1 MNKTGL
7 GLFAGAHRAA
17 AFALVVAAA
26 GCGTGTGSGSDA
38 AVGADAAGDAASSET
53 VRSCVVLGDTCS
65 EFHNVPAG
73 DVATICSSAAV
84 TEGPCS
90 RTDLV
95 GGCRKDYTVGYY
107 IVWGY
112 STGGV
117 MTEASVRSF
126 CSMESPPGTFV
137 AP

>member
-1 MNKTGL
+1 MQHTGL
-7 GLFAGAHRAA
+7 GALGSVLRAA
-17 AFALVVAAA
+17 VMTAVVMSAA
-26 GCGTGTGSGSDA
+26 CGSGTGSVQDA
-38 AVGADAAGDAASSET
+38 ATGGDAAGDSASAET

-73 DVATICSSAAV
+73 DVATICSSAPV
-84 TEGPCS
+84 TDGPCA
-90 RTDLV
+90 RADLV